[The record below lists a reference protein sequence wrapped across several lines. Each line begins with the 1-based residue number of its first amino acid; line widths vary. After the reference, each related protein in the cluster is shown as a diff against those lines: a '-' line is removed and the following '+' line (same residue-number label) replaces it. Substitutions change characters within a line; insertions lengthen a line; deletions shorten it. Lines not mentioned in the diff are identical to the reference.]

1 MTRRR
6 LSWAL
11 AAVLLALLGAGT
23 TVVAG
28 QTALHRKTITAYFAS
43 ATSVYPGDEVRVA
56 GVKVGSIE
64 SITPVGSRVRMVLD
78 IAHNVEIP
86 ADARAVIVAQNLVAA
101 RYVQLTPPYRAEAPV
116 MADGAVIPVE
126 RTAIPVEWDE
136 VKEQLTRLATEL
148 GPTGDTSTTSVGRV
162 IDSAAAAMDGN
173 GEKLRT
179 TISELSAIGRL
190 LANGSGDIVD
200 SIENLQI
207 FVNALRDSGDQIVQF
222 EGRLAT
228 LTSVVNDNRSNL
240 DAALTDLSSAV
251 VEVQRFVNGSR
262 DQTSQQVQ
270 RLANVTQNLV
280 DHRTDIENVL
290 HVAPN
295 AIANAYNIY
304 NPDTGSALGSIVTN
318 NLSNPLQF
326 ICGAIGAVENVTA
339 PETSK
344 LCAEYLGPGLRLLNA
359 NHIPFPVNPYLMQSA
374 SPDNIVYAD
383 PALAPGASGPSP
395 TPPETPPAIS
405 AYTGLIDN
413 PYPAP
418 AAVTQPFTGRPPG
431 AAPPGA
437 SPGLIPSVPSSI
449 SELLLPAEAPPAP
462 TVPQPAPVPSS
473 DEAPPA

>member
-6 LSWAL
+6 LSGAL
-11 AAVLLALLGAGT
+11 AVVLLVLLGGGAAVVIRQ
-23 TVVAG
+23 TVFHHNTV
-28 QTALHRKTITAYFAS
+28 TAYFTS

-56 GVKVGSIE
+56 GVRVGTIE
-64 SITPVGSRVRMVLD
+64 SITPEGSTARMVLD
-78 IAHNVEIP
+78 IAHNVDIP

-101 RYVQLTPPYRAEAPV
+101 RYVQLTPAYRSDGPV

-148 GPTGDTSTTSVGRV
+148 GPTGDTSTTAVGRV
-162 IDSAAAAMDGN
+162 IDSAADAMDGN
-173 GEKLRT
+173 GAKLRT
-179 TISELSAIGRL
+179 TISELSSVGRL
-190 LANGSGDIVD
+190 LANSSGNIVEN
-200 SIENLQI
+200 IENLQA
-207 FVNALRDSGDQIVQF
+207 FVNALRDSGDQIVEF

-228 LTSVVNDNRSNL
+228 LTSVVSDNRNNL

-262 DQTSQQVQ
+262 DQTSEQVQ

-280 DHRTDIENVL
+280 DHRIDLENVL

-318 NLSNPLQF
+318 NMSNPLQF

-344 LCAEYLGPGLRLLNA
+344 LCADYLGPGLRLLNA
-359 NHIPFPVNPYLMQSA
+359 NHIPFPVNPYLMKSA

-383 PALAPGASGPSP
+383 PALAPGAPGPSP
-395 TPPETPPAIS
+395 TPPEMPPAIS
-405 AYTGLIDN
+405 AYTGLAGN
-413 PYPAP
+413 PNPEP
-418 AAVTQPFTGRPPG
+418 AAAAPPFTGRAPG
-431 AAPPGA
+431 TAPPGA

-449 SELLLPAEAPPAP
+449 SDLLLPAETPAEPPAPQAATAPSSDQAPPA
-462 TVPQPAPVPSS
+462 
-473 DEAPPA
+473 